1 MIFTEHFHWPFCMFV
16 GIFVVFKFLLF
27 VGFGGCFSI
36 FQHVSAFQQE
46 RIDKYGIPP
55 LIVRLIALFI
65 HSFVYINFFCYLVFS
80 TNIFVVFIF
89 FMSRLQCTF
98 PHHHASGRLI
108 SFVKYFIPFLHFIT
122 LYNVND
128 CLILN

>member
-1 MIFTEHFHWPFCMFV
+1 MFV

-80 TNIFVVFIF
+80 TNTFVVASAVYSACCTCTIAEV
-89 FMSRLQCTF
+89 MSNR
-98 PHHHASGRLI
+98 RERI
-108 SFVKYFIPFLHFIT
+108 YFEQKDT
-122 LYNVND
+122 LKSYCAEMIKVTAV
-128 CLILN
+128 